1 MVSALFSEISAAM
14 SGFISTLGSGITAME
29 ALFYTNNSGTY
40 TATTLGSLVAIAA
53 AVGLCYFVFRLIIGL
68 VRLRG

>member
-1 MVSALFSEISAAM
+1 MVSALFSEISNAM
-14 SGFISTLGSGITAME
+14 TGFISTLGSGITSME
-29 ALFYTNNSGTY
+29 ALFYTNSEGTY
-40 TATTLGSLVAIAA
+40 TATVLGSLVAIAA